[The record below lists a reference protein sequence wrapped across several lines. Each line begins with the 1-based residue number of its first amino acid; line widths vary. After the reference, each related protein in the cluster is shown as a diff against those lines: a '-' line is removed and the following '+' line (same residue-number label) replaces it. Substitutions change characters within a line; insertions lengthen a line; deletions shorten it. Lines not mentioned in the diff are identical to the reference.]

1 VNLASPVPMSSRPP
15 CQGRSPPGEQLVVKQ
30 VVVKATPAGPANYP
44 ILTKSNYNQWSLLM
58 KIKLE
63 ARGLWS
69 AIEPGDG
76 EFQVD
81 RMALDAICSVVPPE
95 MITVLATK
103 DSVPPEMITVLA
115 TKDSAMEAWESIKTM
130 RIGDEHIR
138 QATAQRLRHE
148 YEMLT
153 FCDGEVVTEFAMRMA
168 RIVNQLTTLGDL
180 ERDDKVVL
188 KYLQIVGPR
197 YKHMFFQLKH
207 FLMYP
212 LC

>member
-1 VNLASPVPMSSRPP
+1 MNLASPVPMSSRPP

-30 VVVKATPAGPANYP
+30 VVVKVTPAGPANYP

-63 ARGLWS
+63 ARDLWS
-69 AIEPGDG
+69 AIESGDG

-81 RMALDAICSVVPPE
+81 RMALDAICSV
-95 MITVLATK
+95 
-103 DSVPPEMITVLA
+103 VPPEMITVLA

-188 KYLQIVGPR
+188 KYLQIAGPR